1 LTNIQNKI
9 EDLIADL
16 TNNLET
22 LDSLSLQKTEEL
34 VLQLCNYNTDVIKE
48 INTSY
53 YRDLFLNIRKQR
65 GYKNYDKIK
74 LSNNSI
80 GLFRLK
86 RNMSFNKSYG
96 LTGAC
101 KDVVIELAKRN
112 EDSYEVRLL
121 NYPYDNIPKINNA
134 VQKIITKKQIEYYCK
149 PLDEKNEN

>member
-1 LTNIQNKI
+1 MTNIQNKI

-34 VLQLCNYNTDVIKE
+34 VLQLCNYNIDVTKE